1 MDKLSAM
8 KAFVRVVESRNF
20 TKAAD
25 SLGVP
30 KTQVTRQVQWL

>member
-8 KAFVRVVESRNF
+8 KAFVSVESRNF